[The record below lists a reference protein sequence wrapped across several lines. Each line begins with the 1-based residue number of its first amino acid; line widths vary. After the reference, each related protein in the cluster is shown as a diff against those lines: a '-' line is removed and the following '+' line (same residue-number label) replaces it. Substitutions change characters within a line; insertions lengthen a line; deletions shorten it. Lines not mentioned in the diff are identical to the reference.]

1 MRKFKPYKPLFEQEK
16 SKKDT
21 KRILEKSLREL
32 YRIKKSINKLKEED
46 ELEPSAVEDAIDQ
59 VEEVITD
66 IIDEIGVTS
75 PAVDTLVDAAKEL
88 EMQSDEEEFDFEDED
103 EFMEAEEDDEEDE
116 DEFIEA
122 EEDDE
127 EEEDEDSDDDEDE
140 KKESIKRKKR

>member
-1 MRKFKPYKPLFEQEK
+1 MTKFKPYKPLFEQGK

-103 EFMEAEEDDEEDE
+103 EFMEAEEDDEE
-116 DEFIEA
+116 
-122 EEDDE
+122 
-127 EEEDEDSDDDEDE
+127 EEDEDSDDDEDE
-140 KKESIKRKKR
+140 KEDDEKKESIKRKKR